1 MLTSNQF
8 DISLW
13 LISSMLLFI
22 ALLSGIPVLK
32 TLFGFTFILLSK
44 VFRRRQVTL
53 YKIGVR
59 LLPTFLRAT
68 LGIGLAITFT
78 QPAHASNEPVVID
91 RIVSIESTSTEIP
104 RSTYTVKRGDSLWKI
119 AEEHMLTGEPTIT
132 DIDSAW
138 RELWDRN
145 RDVIG
150 DNPSVIYV
158 GQKLVIP

>member
-8 DISLW
+8 DLSLW

-22 ALLSGIPVLK
+22 ALLASIPVIK
-32 TLFGFTFILLSK
+32 TLFGITFILASR

-53 YKIGVR
+53 YKIGVK
-59 LLPTFLRAT
+59 LLPAFLRAT
-68 LGIGLAITFT
+68 LGIGLAISFT
-78 QPAHASNEPVVID
+78 QPAHALNEPVVID
-91 RIVSIESTSTEIP
+91 RVIRVETSTTETT
-104 RSTYTVKRGDSLWKI
+104 SGTYTVKRGDSLWKI
-119 AEEHMLTGEPTIT
+119 AEEHMLKGEPSIA

-150 DNPSVIYV
+150 DNPSLIYV